1 MLVVTM
7 HSASRFSYQIT
18 GNCFL
23 SKNIAELAAEAV
35 RFLSTA
41 AKALSR
47 LSP

>member
-7 HSASRFSYQIT
+7 HSASRFSYQFP
-18 GNCFL
+18 GNSFL
-23 SKNIAELAAEAV
+23 SNSIAELAAEAV